1 MNLPFLCSTS
11 AQLPRGGRRWAG
23 RRPSPGPLVA
33 PRAHLSISIWEM
45 RETSQIRFHNKTII
59 SSSAE
64 KLLLVV
70 SKGSNTR
77 AGFLNH
83 MRRRPGVAAHADT
96 GVRPPAALLRAP
108 AKLPSRT
115 HESRFKSRPSSHTS
129 AHPAHSCTLCSWP
142 MVHFRAYTILTLC
155 IQRHSDI
162 EMDKN
167 KSTFSRNPIYHIFFY
182 NADR

>member
-1 MNLPFLCSTS
+1 MPLISLGMNLPFLCSTS

-96 GVRPPAALLRAP
+96 GVRPPAASSRPRRAALTHAREP
-108 AKLPSRT
+108 VQVPPLPS
-115 HESRFKSRPSSHTS
+115 HLCPPGSLLYSVQL
-129 AHPAHSCTLCSWP
+129 AHDP
-142 MVHFRAYTILTLC
+142 F
-155 IQRHSDI
+155 
-162 EMDKN
+162 
-167 KSTFSRNPIYHIFFY
+167 
-182 NADR
+182 

>member
-45 RETSQIRFHNKTII
+45 CETSQIRFHNKTII

-96 GVRPPAALLRAP
+96 GVRPPAASSRPRKAALLRAP
-108 AKLPSRT
+108 AELPSRT
-115 HESRFKSRPSSHTS
+115 HESRFKSRPSPHTS

-142 MVHFRAYTILTLC
+142 MIHFRAYTIL
-155 IQRHSDI
+155 SVSKDI
-162 EMDKN
+162 V
-167 KSTFSRNPIYHIFFY
+167 T
-182 NADR
+182 

>member
-11 AQLPRGGRRWAG
+11 AQLPGGGRRWAGRWAG

-33 PRAHLSISIWEM
+33 PRAHFGISVWEM

-64 KLLLVV
+64 ELLLVV

-83 MRRRPGVAAHADT
+83 MRRRPGAAAHADT
-96 GVRPPAALLRAP
+96 GVRPPAASSRPRRAALTHAREP
-108 AKLPSRT
+108 VQVPPLPS
-115 HESRFKSRPSSHTS
+115 HLCPPGSLLYSVQL
-129 AHPAHSCTLCSWP
+129 AHGP
-142 MVHFRAYTILTLC
+142 F
-155 IQRHSDI
+155 
-162 EMDKN
+162 
-167 KSTFSRNPIYHIFFY
+167 
-182 NADR
+182 

>member
-33 PRAHLSISIWEM
+33 PRAHFGISVWEM

-59 SSSAE
+59 ASSAE

-83 MRRRPGVAAHADT
+83 MRRWPGAAAHADT
-96 GVRPPAALLRAP
+96 GVRPPAASSRPHTAALLRAP

-115 HESRFKSRPSSHTS
+115 HAREPVQVPPLLSHLCPPGS
-129 AHPAHSCTLCSWP
+129 LLYSVQLAHGP
-142 MVHFRAYTILTLC
+142 F
-155 IQRHSDI
+155 
-162 EMDKN
+162 
-167 KSTFSRNPIYHIFFY
+167 
-182 NADR
+182 